1 MDLSN
6 YDEMDPGMFFSL
18 VNTKLRNDKSN
29 LHDLALSLDIDEQAF
44 LEHMHAMGF
53 RHVADI
59 RQFR

>member
-1 MDLSN
+1 
-6 YDEMDPGMFFSL
+6 MDPGMFFSL

-44 LEHMHAMGF
+44 LEQMHAMGF